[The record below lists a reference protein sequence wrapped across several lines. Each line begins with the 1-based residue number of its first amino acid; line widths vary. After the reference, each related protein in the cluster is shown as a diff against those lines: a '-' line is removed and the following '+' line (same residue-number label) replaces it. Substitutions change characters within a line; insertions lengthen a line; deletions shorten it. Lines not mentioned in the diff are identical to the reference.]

1 MIGEM
6 VSFSMMRGGHR
17 RYLLAFCA
25 AIAVSAVECPPSRA
39 QAPDRASVGDFD
51 ASKLPRVPGAK
62 DVFASPFT
70 TIFVSP
76 QAIGPTAEA
85 VEKGLVALGWQK
97 YAAPNAAS
105 AENPSMRTLTLKKG
119 SQALNVFITVAPAQN
134 NAISVQYSAIP
145 LKVDLPFTADAAN
158 VEYSPD
164 RPSLSLISGEPVEK
178 LLDFYRREL
187 AGHGWFLWSAKANGK
202 QAAGGPS
209 GTLHDR
215 GGAAYFVS
223 DQDPKATLALV
234 LQKTDAGKVR
244 VEIKPQPISILANE
258 RQVYLSRDNVAPL
271 VAVSDLPRLP
281 GGRDTGKSTA
291 ERVSYSVPGNV
302 PATTAAIKALLA
314 AQGWSFYVVPLDD
327 RHSTWLTFIKG
338 QQGLSVRFTISP
350 GRAEE
355 TTDQTTVEYVADRL
369 QFAPPVPEDAADV
382 MFDEHR
388 PYLSLTSGGTPQ
400 TLREFYARKLAE
412 SDWEPLPDADI
423 ATKWPNAKLDPKPAN
438 GDIAYFMRGNIRP
451 LMLVL
456 RASERGRTQV
466 ELKTPV
472 FAELQSVEADNDIF
486 GLPVPKPRKNAGGT
500 NGGTGREIHAQ
511 VVASLGA
518 VLSFYRGALSARGWK
533 EDGRATIGPDEAE
546 VNFTFPEGT
555 ASLKLASQ
563 YGLTTV
569 SLIEKITKPKTQSVA
584 GSGSVND
591 MLQQAQQMMRDAE
604 AQTGGAIQP
613 PAAARGADATVQTLQ
628 PLAGGNAPIPLPE
641 TAQDVDFDG
650 EDGTLQF
657 TSASNVKSIS
667 EFFRSALQ
675 RSGWRAKPGVINN
688 ANMAQLQF
696 AKGNKDLSITVMK
709 MGPSTNVNARGS
721 GLQVAAAKPDEPAP
735 GNPSRAGSAPTPAPS
750 ADDIIVEESAGLPV
764 PKRHTMSEGT
774 RTPFRRE
781 LNANVPLDLSVVLE
795 FYRRELG
802 NRNWKEDAKG
812 AVATADRATVRF
824 TSPEGPAVLTLG
836 RKRNETTV
844 SLGVKNPEA
853 ARKAGIMPQA
863 GKARVMFGNIMPEE
877 SSLTFNNRTIKV
889 AANAGTKAP
898 DGPALDLAPGKY
910 KYSIKTGGKVQADE
924 VEIRSDETWGL
935 MIGPGGVLALQAY

>member
-1 MIGEM
+1 MTGEM
-6 VSFSMMRGGHR
+6 VSFSRMRGGHR

-25 AIAVSAVECPPSRA
+25 LVAVSATGCLPSRA
-39 QAPDRASVGDFD
+39 QAPDRVDIGDFD
-51 ASKLPRVPGAK
+51 ASKLPRLPGAK

-76 QAIGPTAEA
+76 QAIGPTADA
-85 VEKGLVALGWQK
+85 VEKALVALGWQK
-97 YAAPNAAS
+97 YAAPNTAS
-105 AENPSMRTLTLKKG
+105 AENPTMRTLTLKKG
-119 SQALNVFITVAPAQN
+119 RQALNVFITVAPAQN
-134 NAISVQYSAIP
+134 NAISVQYSAVP
-145 LKVDLPFTADAAN
+145 LKVDLPFTADAADI
-158 VEYSPD
+158 EYSPD
-164 RPSLSLISGEPVEK
+164 RPSLSLVSGEPVEK
-178 LLDFYRREL
+178 LLDFYRQEL
-187 AGHGWFLWSAKANGK
+187 ASRGWVLWSAKANGK
-202 QAAGGPS
+202 QAPGGPS
-209 GTLHDR
+209 GTFHER
-215 GGAAYFVS
+215 GGFAYFVS
-223 DQDPKATLALV
+223 DQEPKATLALV

-244 VEIKPQPISILANE
+244 VEIKPQPISVLANE
-258 RQVYLSRDNVAPL
+258 RQVYLGRDNVAPP

-281 GGRDTGKSTA
+281 GARDTGKSTA

-302 PATTAAIKALLA
+302 PATTSAIKALLA
-314 AQGWSFYVVPLDD
+314 AQGWTFYLVPLDD

-350 GRAEE
+350 GRNEE
-355 TTDQTTVEYVADRL
+355 NTDQTTVEYMADRL
-369 QFAPPVPEDAADV
+369 QFAPPVAEDAVEV

-388 PYLSLTSGGTPQ
+388 PYLSLISGGTPQ
-400 TLREFYARKLAE
+400 SLREFYARTLAA
-412 SDWEPLPDADI
+412 SDWELLPEADI

-438 GDIAYFMRGNIRP
+438 GDIAYFMRGNVRP

-456 RASERGRTQV
+456 RTTGQGRTQV
-466 ELKTPV
+466 ELKAPA
-472 FAELQSVEADNDIF
+472 FAELQSLEADNDIF

-511 VVASLGA
+511 VMASLEA

-533 EDGRATIGPDEAE
+533 EDARAMVGPEDAE

-555 ASLKLASQ
+555 ASLKLARQ

-569 SLIEKITKPKTQSVA
+569 SLIEKITKPKPQSVA
-584 GSGSVND
+584 GSASVND

-604 AQTGGAIQP
+604 AQAGVPIQP
-613 PAAARGADATVQTLQ
+613 PAAARGADDAVQPLQ

-641 TAQDVDFDG
+641 TAQDIDFDG

-657 TSASNVKSIS
+657 ASASSVKSIA

-675 RSGWRAKPGVINN
+675 RSGWRAKPSVINN

-721 GLQVAAAKPDEPAP
+721 GLQVAAAKPDAPAA
-735 GNPSRAGSAPTPAPS
+735 GNRSAGSAPTPAPS
-750 ADDIIVEESAGLPV
+750 ADDLIVEESAGLPV

-774 RTPFRRE
+774 QTPFRRE

-802 NRNWKEDAKG
+802 TRNWKEDAKSVV
-812 AVATADRATVRF
+812 VAADRATVRF
-824 TSPEGPAVLTLG
+824 ASPDGPAVLKLS
-836 RKRNETTV
+836 RKGNETTV
-844 SLGVKNPEA
+844 NLAVKNPEA
-853 ARKAGIMPQA
+853 ARKAGILPPA
-863 GKARVMFGNIMPEE
+863 GKAHVMFGNIMPEDA
-877 SSLTFNNRTIKV
+877 SLTFNNRTIKV
-889 AANAGTKAP
+889 AANAGTKGP

-910 KYSIKTGGKVQADE
+910 KYSIKTGGKIDADE